1 MGEQHGG
8 KEGPRWGSCTS
19 TTRFF
24 ERREEVIK
32 INLGRRSPEKVGGDE
47 ELRRVGQ
54 CCNSQSSRR
63 RSGRGVQLQILS
75 PGGAAA
81 HQQLVFE
88 GRGVQLQI
96 LSPGVGH

>member
-1 MGEQHGG
+1 MFAGRAPSWNGG
-8 KEGPRWGSCTS
+8 
-19 TTRFF
+19 FLNYHL